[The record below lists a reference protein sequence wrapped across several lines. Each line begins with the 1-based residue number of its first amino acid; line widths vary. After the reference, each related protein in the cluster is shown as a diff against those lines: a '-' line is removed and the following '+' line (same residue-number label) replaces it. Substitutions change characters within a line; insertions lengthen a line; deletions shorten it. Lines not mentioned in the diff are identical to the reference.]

1 MLERTTLEYVYTV
14 YINMP
19 QIAGNSGESPTKVRF
34 MQEMQ
39 ETLVE
44 VASTKMQFHLV
55 PRPIRLD
62 PQHGPG

>member
-1 MLERTTLEYVYTV
+1 
-14 YINMP
+14 MP